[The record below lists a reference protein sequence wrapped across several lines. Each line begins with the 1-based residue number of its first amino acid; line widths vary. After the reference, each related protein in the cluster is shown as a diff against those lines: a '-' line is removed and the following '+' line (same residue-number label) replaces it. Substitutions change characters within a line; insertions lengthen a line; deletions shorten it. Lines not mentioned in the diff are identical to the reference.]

1 MSEQKNINE
10 KYNGS
15 LNLLIFFVGHI
26 FMIIMAVVFLS
37 QNYFMIKFFGFYIGL
52 IYLIAVLLLIYEAY
66 ISAYDNQ
73 GDLFY

>member
-26 FMIIMAVVFLS
+26 FMILMAVVFLT

-66 ISAYDNQ
+66 ISDYDNQ
-73 GDLFY
+73 GDHDG